1 MKYNRYEI
9 KDVNIGDE
17 VYFDSTPVQ
26 SNHDLYWKILD
37 KLEKQNQL
45 IVQLNDGGFK
55 DLRWTIDIAEVR
67 QYITIPNK

>member
-1 MKYNRYEI
+1 MKYNRYEMKEI
-9 KDVNIGDE
+9 NVGDD
-17 VYFDSTPVQ
+17 VYFDSTPAQ
-26 SNHDLYWKILD
+26 SNHDLYWKVLD

-67 QYITIPNK
+67 WYTPIPKK